1 MKPFEIDEFDPLF
14 TLKKYFGQNK
24 EFTGF
29 QEKYRSDESERCY
42 FWETST
48 CYEVYQLNSAVTG
61 TSKEGGGQRTY
72 RSSANEKKFWAK
84 VLYIKYTYAE

>member
-29 QEKYRSDESERCY
+29 QEKYRPISDKSVI
-42 FWETST
+42 WETST
-48 CYEVYQLNSAVTG
+48 CYEVYQLNSAVTE
-61 TSKEGGGQRTY
+61 TSKGGGGQRTY

-84 VLYIKYTYAE
+84 VLNIKYTYAE